1 MHDALG
7 LKVPL
12 AAPWVNATV
21 PVGVIAP
28 LLVLSVTVAVHVVG
42 TPRATVVGV
51 HAIVVVVVCNAT
63 DVTCR
68 LKVFELILWIG
79 SPPYEPVIVSV
90 LGGVTAPVGV

>member
-28 LLVLSVTVAVHVVG
+28 EADASVTVAVHFVA
-42 TPRATVVGV
+42 TPRATCEGA
-51 HAIVVVVVCNAT
+51 HATVVVVGWVVAGEILT
-63 DVTCR
+63 VA
-68 LKVFELILWIG
+68 LPELTPRMVA
-79 SPPYEPVIVSV
+79 SPR
-90 LGGVTAPVGV
+90 